1 MLYKRILFIIFLS
14 FLSHYCN
21 AQDPIIPN
29 SDKKY
34 RFIFQMDNRLSSLR
48 DNQIS
53 ILGAKI
59 GFQYKNKFR
68 FGVGTSF
75 ILSPV
80 KITYINKRTQLIN
93 DNKVS
98 LWYGS
103 LFTDWIFYKNP
114 KWECFLTEQIGF
126 GKPSFVREIN
136 DDIVRNTNISLYVN
150 EISGQANYK
159 ILKWIGLGAGIG
171 YRNILNSKAA
181 LKTTFDAPIYIGKII
196 LYPENIF

>member
-1 MLYKRILFIIFLS
+1 MIPKNHFYIVFLFL
-14 FLSHYCN
+14 LSHSFN
-21 AQDPIIPN
+21 AQERISNP
-29 SDKKY
+29 DKKY
-34 RFIFQMDNRLSSLR
+34 RFIFQMDNRFSSLR
-48 DNQIS
+48 GNHIS
-53 ILGAKI
+53 ILGTKI

-68 FGVGTSF
+68 FGLGSSF

-80 KITYINKRTQLIN
+80 NITYVNKKTQAIN

-98 LWYGS
+98 MWYGS

-136 DDIVRNTNISLYVN
+136 DDIVRDTNISLYVN
-150 EISGQANYK
+150 EISGQTNYR
-159 ILKWIGLGAGIG
+159 ILKWLGLGAGVG
-171 YRNILNSKAA
+171 YRAVLNSKAA
-181 LKTTFDAPIYIGKII
+181 LKTTFDAPIYIGKVI